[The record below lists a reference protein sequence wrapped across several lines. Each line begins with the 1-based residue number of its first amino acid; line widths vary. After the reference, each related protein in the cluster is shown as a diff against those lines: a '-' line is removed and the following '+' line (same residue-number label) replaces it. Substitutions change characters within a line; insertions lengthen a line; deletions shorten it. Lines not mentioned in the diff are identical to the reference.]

1 LRAIFVGVTGSDP
14 VQVALHEG
22 ELYRDET
29 QIYPIAGNRYF
40 IPVSGFTMKF
50 HRQNM
55 NVDSI
60 VKIYDDGSE
69 RVLQRFAASEILCTP
84 TGVFCPRKRHAPHE
98 ATAVHLDL

>member
-1 LRAIFVGVTGSDP
+1 MTGSDP
-14 VQVALHEG
+14 VQVGLHEG

-40 IPVSGFTMKF
+40 LPVSGFTMKF

-69 RVLQRFAASEILCTP
+69 RVLQTYDGQAFRYGFTGRVADDSRSE
-84 TGVFCPRKRHAPHE
+84 
-98 ATAVHLDL
+98 